1 MSEGIMCED
10 ALSRIDDV
18 LSRIN
23 SAREEAP
30 SRRQALVDETRAL
43 RSLEPEARPARIG
56 SVMKVFQK
64 HVDWLTERAKLAED
78 ALLEQQ
84 QLLFGQCMLEEN
96 GSSAK
101 CSELQVSIAALQ
113 EALGVGGRVVSTAGL
128 K

>member
-1 MSEGIMCED
+1 MCED

-56 SVMKVFQK
+56 SVMKVFQ
-64 HVDWLTERAKLAED
+64 
-78 ALLEQQ
+78 
-84 QLLFGQCMLEEN
+84 
-96 GSSAK
+96 
-101 CSELQVSIAALQ
+101 
-113 EALGVGGRVVSTAGL
+113 
-128 K
+128 